1 MARISSYS
9 LLIQVPAL
17 LDTARPIL
25 ASCRETTAALAEII
39 PPNQFWKWKDM
50 WSNSLRSAVFSATLV
65 EYLHSGGLLTLEQVA
80 EILGSKCHIVQRG
93 LETIASSSPFL
104 VNPGWQD
111 RFALS
116 VEDYLHGVINL
127 VNELVSILPHYWIKP
142 TEAA

>member
-1 MARISSYS
+1 M
-9 LLIQVPAL
+9 PAL

-65 EYLHSGGLLTLEQVA
+65 EYLHSGGLLSLEQVA
-80 EILGSKCHIVQRG
+80 DILGSKFCLFRHGLDIVPSPTR
-93 LETIASSSPFL
+93 SS
-104 VNPGWQD
+104 VNPAWQD
-111 RFALS
+111 RLALS

-127 VNELVSILPHYWIKP
+127 VNELVSRL
-142 TEAA
+142 TRQ